1 MRTFDL
7 KKELEA
13 RVFQVSEKSREM
25 VATKDLCTIYYAVDS
40 IVEDGNPVGMKVYDA
55 SGKIVFEGRMPQSS
69 EELDEIMA
77 L

>member
-1 MRTFDL
+1 MKTFDL

-13 RVFQVSEKSREM
+13 KGFQVSEKSREM
-25 VATKDLCTIYYAVDS
+25 VATKDLCAIYYAVDS
-40 IVEDGNPVGMKVYDA
+40 IIEDGNPVGMKVYDA

-69 EELDEIMA
+69 EELDVIMV